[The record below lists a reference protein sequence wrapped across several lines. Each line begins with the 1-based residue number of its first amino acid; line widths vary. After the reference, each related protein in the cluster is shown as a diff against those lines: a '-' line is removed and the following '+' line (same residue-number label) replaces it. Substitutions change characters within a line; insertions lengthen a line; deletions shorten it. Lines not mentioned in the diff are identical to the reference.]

1 MDLLQPEYNILKTAG
16 SRLGTKHSAET
27 RAKMAD
33 TKKGKNHPMF
43 GKTFSEEARA
53 KMAAAKKGKKH
64 PMFGKARAIGAGK
77 PSQKIEVFDIINNQ
91 ATIYDSI
98 QSASKALNID
108 QSTISKY
115 LRNNQKSPYK
125 KKYIF
130 KRIEI

>member
-16 SRLGTKHSAET
+16 SRLGKKHSAET